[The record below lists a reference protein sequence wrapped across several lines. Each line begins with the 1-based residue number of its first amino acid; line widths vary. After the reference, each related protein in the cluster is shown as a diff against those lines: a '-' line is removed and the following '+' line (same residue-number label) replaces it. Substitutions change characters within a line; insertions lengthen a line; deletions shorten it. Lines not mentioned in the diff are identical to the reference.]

1 MKLSRA
7 IFLIVVALFSLAP
20 ILVIVGVSLTASRL
34 LVFPPDQISLRWFA
48 EIFTNSE
55 WFAALVN
62 SVIIALGAAAL
73 AVLTALPV
81 VYVAWKR
88 GIRFAKALAALGI
101 VPFILPPIVMAV
113 GFLVFFTALGVEGQ
127 LVTAILAHAIY
138 LLAIPIVVLSLGFE
152 AIETSLLEAAATLRA
167 DEAQVLRTVILP
179 MILPYVLT
187 AFAFC
192 VVLSMNEYVISLMT
206 IGFTHETVPIRIYNA
221 LRYGYSPVLAAVA
234 ILFMA
239 INVVIFGFVARLS
252 DLPKLLGAF
261 DR

>member
-1 MKLSRA
+1 
-7 IFLIVVALFSLAP
+7 
-20 ILVIVGVSLTASRL
+20 
-34 LVFPPDQISLRWFA
+34 
-48 EIFTNSE
+48 
-55 WFAALVN
+55 
-62 SVIIALGAAAL
+62 
-73 AVLTALPV
+73 
-81 VYVAWKR
+81 
-88 GIRFAKALAALGI
+88 
-101 VPFILPPIVMAV
+101 
-113 GFLVFFTALGVEGQ
+113 
-127 LVTAILAHAIY
+127 

-239 INVVIFGFVARLS
+239 INVVIFGLVARLS